1 MSNSLT
7 PKRLV
12 ATTLLLTATLIA
24 KPIRVDSGMLEGRPG
39 DHPEVTVYKG
49 IPYAAP
55 PVGDL
60 RWKAPQ
66 RATPWQGHKDAANF
80 GPACMQQPY
89 PEGSLYRSDL
99 GPVSEDCLTL
109 NVWTAA
115 AKPQA
120 KLPVM
125 VWIHGGALTR
135 GSGATAWYDG
145 ESLARKGIVLVT
157 INYRLG
163 AFGFLAHSELT
174 AESPNHSSGNYG
186 ILDQIAA
193 LEWVKRN
200 IATFGGDPGKV
211 TIFGESAG
219 SWSVNCLMASPLA
232 HGLVHRVIGESGAFF
247 GTMKKL
253 GDAETFGARAGDLKT
268 LRAKSADEVLKMTY
282 DQRAIGPLVD
292 GYLLPSDI
300 YTIFKDG
307 KQNDVPL
314 LAGYNADEGTA
325 FANWNGDVEAFVK
338 QAKQRFGPLSDEFL
352 QAYPVSTPAEAKA
365 SFFATFRDT
374 TFGWNMRT
382 WGRMVEKT
390 GHHPAYLYYF
400 SRVPPG
406 PQAERYGAYH
416 ASEIIYAFANLDKTK
431 TPKEDADSKV
441 SEAMSS
447 YWVNFAKNGDP
458 NGPGLPKWPVYRAKD
473 EVWMEFNSEP
483 KTRVELN
490 KAKLDVMDKW
500 YAEQRVKAQ
509 TPR

>member
-1 MSNSLT
+1 MTRHSIFAL
-7 PKRLV
+7 LI
-12 ATTLLLTATLIA
+12 ATTVLA
-24 KPIRVDSGMLEGRPG
+24 KPIKIETGLVEGHAG
-39 DHPEVTVYKG
+39 VHSEVTAYKG

-55 PVGDL
+55 PVGEL
-60 RWKAPQ
+60 RWKVSQ
-66 RATPWQGHKDAANF
+66 RAPAWTGTRDAAEF
-80 GPACMQQPY
+80 GPVCMQIPY
-89 PEGSLYRSDL
+89 PEGSLFRSTL

-109 NVWTAA
+109 NVWTTAA
-115 AKPQA
+115 TDA

-135 GSGATAWYDG
+135 GSGGTSWYDG
-145 ESLARKGIVLVT
+145 EALARKGVVVVT
-157 INYRLG
+157 LNYRLG

-174 AESPNHSSGNYG
+174 AESPQHTSGNYG
-186 ILDQIAA
+186 ILDQVAA

-200 IATFGGDPGKV
+200 IASFGGDPGKV

-219 SWSVNCLMASPLA
+219 SWSTNCLMASPLTR
-232 HGLVHRVIGESGAFF
+232 GLVHRVIGESGAFF
-247 GTMKKL
+247 GVMKKL
-253 GDAETFGARAGDLKT
+253 REAEVVGARAGDLKT
-268 LRAKSADEVLKMTY
+268 LRAKSAEEILKATY
-282 DQRAIGPLVD
+282 DQRAIGPVVD
-292 GYLLPSDI
+292 GYLLPTDI
-300 YTIFKDG
+300 YTIFKEG
-307 KQNDVPL
+307 KQTDVPL

-325 FANWNGDVEAFVK
+325 FANWNGDVDAFVK
-338 QAKQRFGPLSDEFL
+338 QAKQRFGPLTDEFL
-352 QAYPVSTPAEAKA
+352 QAYPASTPAEAKA
-365 SFFATFRDT
+365 SFYATFRDT

-400 SRVPPG
+400 SRVTPG

-416 ASEIIYAFANLDKTK
+416 ASEIAYVFATLELIKRPT
-431 TPKEDADSKV
+431 EDVDLKM

-473 EVWMEFNSEP
+473 EVWMEFNAEP

-500 YAEQRVKAQ
+500 YAEQRAKGQ
-509 TPR
+509 